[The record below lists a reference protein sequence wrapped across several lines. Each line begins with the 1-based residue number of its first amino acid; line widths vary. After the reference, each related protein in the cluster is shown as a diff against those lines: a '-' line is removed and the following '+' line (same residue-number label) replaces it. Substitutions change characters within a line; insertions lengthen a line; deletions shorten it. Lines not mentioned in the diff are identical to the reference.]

1 MAKSNVPSVGAS
13 DQDEIRALVM
23 RGQETWNRH
32 DMKAW
37 AERLTDEADWI
48 NIVGMH
54 WRGKAAVLKA
64 HEVIHRKIFHSTE
77 MTITDVAIRAA
88 TSDVA
93 VAVVTLKM
101 GDFTTPDG
109 ELRAE
114 TQDKLSL
121 ILVKCEDGWRI
132 THGHNTVIDPN
143 AQPFDPINRGWNG

>member
-1 MAKSNVPSVGAS
+1 MAKANVPSLGAS
-13 DQDEIRALVM
+13 DQEEIRALVM
-23 RGQETWNRH
+23 RSQETWNRH

-93 VAVVTLKM
+93 VAVVT
-101 GDFTTPDG
+101 
-109 ELRAE
+109 
-114 TQDKLSL
+114 
-121 ILVKCEDGWRI
+121 
-132 THGHNTVIDPN
+132 
-143 AQPFDPINRGWNG
+143 

>member
-1 MAKSNVPSVGAS
+1 MAKANAPSISAS
-13 DQDEIRALVM
+13 DQEEIRAVVM

-54 WRGKAAVLKA
+54 WQGKAAVLKA

-93 VAVVTLKM
+93 IAVVTLKM
-101 GDFTTPDG
+101 GEFTTPDG
-109 ELRAE
+109 ELRAG
-114 TQDKLSL
+114 TLDKLSL
-121 ILVKCEDGWRI
+121 IL
-132 THGHNTVIDPN
+132 
-143 AQPFDPINRGWNG
+143 

>member
-1 MAKSNVPSVGAS
+1 MAKATAPSISAS
-13 DQDEIRALVM
+13 DQEEIRAVVM
-23 RGQETWNRH
+23 RGQEIWNRH

-37 AERLTDEADWI
+37 AERLTDEA
-48 NIVGMH
+48 MH

-64 HEVIHRKIFHSTE
+64 HEVIHCKIFHSTE

-88 TSDVA
+88 ISDVA

-101 GDFTTPDG
+101 GEFTTPEG

-132 THGHNTVIDPN
+132 THGHNTVVDPK
-143 AQPFDPINRGWNG
+143 AQPFDPVNSGWSS

>member
-1 MAKSNVPSVGAS
+1 MAKANAPSITAS
-13 DQDEIRALVM
+13 DQEEIRAVVM

-32 DMKAW
+32 DIKAW

-54 WRGKAAVLKA
+54 WRGKEAVLKA
-64 HEVIHRKIFHSTE
+64 HEVIHRQIFHSTE

-109 ELRAE
+109 QLRAE
-114 TQDKLSL
+114 TRDKLSL
-121 ILVKCEDGWRI
+121 VLVKCEDGWRI
-132 THGHNTVIDPN
+132 THVHNTVVDPK
-143 AQPFDPINRGWNG
+143 AQPFDPVNSGWNG